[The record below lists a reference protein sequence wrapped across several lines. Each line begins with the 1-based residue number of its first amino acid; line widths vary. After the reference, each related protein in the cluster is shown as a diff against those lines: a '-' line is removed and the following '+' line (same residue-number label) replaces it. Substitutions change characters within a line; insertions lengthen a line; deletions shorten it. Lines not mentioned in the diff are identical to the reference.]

1 MSEIIKLDKNIS
13 DKIAAGEVIENPAA
27 VIKELIENSIDANAN
42 KIVVEIKDAGKSY
55 IRVTDDGNGIQPN
68 EVLLAFDRH
77 ATSKIKSI
85 EDIYSINTLGFRGE
99 ALPSIASVSRLE
111 LVTKT
116 DKNDTGIKVTIN
128 GSDVVDK
135 EVIGTKEGTTIIVK
149 DLFYNTP
156 ARIKFLNKNSIEKRR
171 INKLINKLALSN
183 PNISF
188 KYIVDN
194 NVKFVTPG
202 KGDLKNVVLSIYG
215 KNIARNMMEVNNEL
229 KGVKLS
235 GLISNLSLTRGN
247 STLQIF
253 FVNNR
258 YIESDLIKEAIKTT
272 YKTMIPIHK
281 FPIVFLNFIIDPKE
295 IDVNIHPSKT
305 RIKFSQKGII
315 KQLIYTTIKS
325 TLMKYDQTPNVNLN
339 DNKKTVKEDKKILKS
354 NKKNYNQKLKNIKK
368 DKDNSKD
375 KVSKSSQSSKV
386 NKKPFSQESNK
397 VNKGSE
403 IDLNIFDVDFEK
415 LNKKASKNVSSKK
428 LKKTETIYDNL
439 EIIGQVFQTYIVCQ
453 KDDLMYLIDQHA
465 AHEKVM
471 YEKLI
476 KQFQNKNVD
485 SQVLMAPETIDVGY
499 NNLEVIMNNKEKF
512 NNLGIMVDEFG
523 KNSIVI
529 REVPILFGNPL
540 KTNVVKNILL
550 DFKNDYKNAYDSEI
564 DKIIQK
570 SCKSA
575 IKASDKLDFLEIK
588 ELIDLLKNLKDPYTC
603 PHGRPIIISIT
614 KNELEK
620 KFKRK

>member
-1 MSEIIKLDKNIS
+1 MSEIIKLDKSIS

-27 VIKELIENSIDANAN
+27 VIKELIENSIDANAK

-55 IRVTDDGNGIQPN
+55 IRVTDDGEGIQPTD
-68 EVLLAFDRH
+68 VLLAFDRH

-116 DKNDTGIKVTIN
+116 KNNDSGIKVTIN
-128 GSDVVDK
+128 GSDIVDK
-135 EVIGTKEGTTIIVK
+135 EMVGTKEGTTIIVK

-171 INKLINKLALSN
+171 INKLMNKLSLSN

-194 NVKFVTPG
+194 KVKFVTPG
-202 KGDLKNVVLSIYG
+202 KGNLKNVVLSIYG
-215 KNIARNMMEVNNEL
+215 KNIARNMMEVNNKL

-247 STLQIF
+247 STLQVF

-258 YIESDLIKEAIKTT
+258 YIESDLIKEAIKTA

-281 FPIVFLNFIIDPKE
+281 YPIVFLNFKIDPKK

-305 RIKFSQKGII
+305 RIKFTQKGVI

-325 TLMKYDQTPNVNLN
+325 NLMKYDQTPSVNLN
-339 DNKKTVKEDKKILKS
+339 VNKETIKENNDNLEST
-354 NKKNYNQKLKNIKK
+354 KNSYSQKLKNIKK
-368 DKDNSKD
+368 TNDNPKEKDN
-375 KVSKSSQSSKV
+375 KSCKSNKI
-386 NKKPFSQESNK
+386 NKKPFGEKSNK
-397 VNKGSE
+397 TNKGSE
-403 IDLNIFDVDFEK
+403 IDLNIFDVDFEELSK
-415 LNKKASKNVSSKK
+415 KENKNIRNKK
-428 LKKTETIYDNL
+428 LEKTETIYDNL
-439 EIIGQVFQTYIVCQ
+439 EIIGQIFETYIICQ
-453 KDDLMYLIDQHA
+453 KDELMYLIDQHA

-476 KQFQNKNVD
+476 KEFRNKNVD
-485 SQVLMAPETIDVGY
+485 SQVLIAPETIDVGY
-499 NNLEVIMNNKEKF
+499 NSLEVIMKNKKKF
-512 NNLGIMVDEFG
+512 NNLGIRVDEFG

-529 REVPILFGNPL
+529 REVPILFGSPL
-540 KTNVVKNILL
+540 KIEVVKNILL
-550 DFKNDYKNAYDSEI
+550 DFNKDYKNAYDSEV

-588 ELIDLLKNLKDPYTC
+588 ELINLLKKLNDPYTC

-614 KNELEK
+614 KDELEK